1 MEGWRRDGRGKEG
14 SDGVLDSVL
23 DGSHLDDGCHVT
35 PSWHSRVAWM
45 MHRNKLLFIVKV
57 KEENVYYI
65 LFSIVMHQ

>member
-45 MHRNKLLFIVKV
+45 MHRNKLFIVKV

-65 LFSIVMHQ
+65 LFSIIMHQ